1 MTAGTQPLLP
11 AKQSTANSA
20 MPYLNRYSFV
30 GNLTRAPEL
39 RLPASEG
46 RRALC
51 VLNVAINRDTRDE
64 HGDKKTFTT
73 FVNDIEVWGP
83 TGEACVHHLTPGSL
97 VLVEGRMDVDHWV
110 DKLSGARRTRMKV
123 VADNVQFL
131 RIHRPE
137 DPPVPLPAPSPVVEA
152 AEPPAE
158 KPAPRARRTA
168 RAMT

>member
-1 MTAGTQPLLP
+1 
-11 AKQSTANSA
+11 

-51 VLNVAINRDTRDE
+51 LLNVAINRDTRDE
-64 HGDKKTFTT
+64 KGEKKTLTT

-83 TGEACVHHLTPGSL
+83 TGEACAHHLTAGSL
-97 VLVEGRMDVDHWV
+97 VLVEGRMDVDQWI
-110 DKLSGARRTRMKV
+110 DKLSGARRLRMKV

-131 RIHRPE
+131 RIRRPE
-137 DPPVPLPAPSPVVEA
+137 DAPVPLPAAGPAVEA
-152 AEPPAE
+152 ADAPAAA
-158 KPAPRARRTA
+158 KGAKRPAKAGA
-168 RAMT
+168 